1 MTGGSAIQNNNTTN
15 HNTVYAFSEMKG
27 EGEKNKFEG
36 TVDINSLQVT
46 ATQRKQIQESSPYVA
61 SVKNFIECHESI

>member
-36 TVDINSLQVT
+36 TVDINSL
-46 ATQRKQIQESSPYVA
+46 
-61 SVKNFIECHESI
+61 